1 MRPLL
6 ILSLV
11 AFALLVGAGVFTAA
25 HRFLKQL
32 GGPPESDTG
41 HWVEPRGAGDDE
53 DV

>member
-6 ILSLV
+6 MMFLV
-11 AFALLVGAGVFTAA
+11 AFAVLVGAGVFSAA
-25 HRFLKQL
+25 YRFLKQL

-41 HWVEPRGAGDDE
+41 HWVEPPGEGGDE

>member
-6 ILSLV
+6 MFFLV
-11 AFALLVGAGVFTAA
+11 VFAMLVSVGVFNAA
-25 HRFLKQL
+25 YRFLRHL

-41 HWVEPRGAGDDE
+41 LWVQPPGEAGDE